1 MKLSKIFS
9 GVLILSI
16 LISLLG
22 CAHGRKTP
30 VILDHKPEQPYE
42 VIQPI
47 EAKVEWGGFQWIW
60 FWWHYMPWYSS
71 SNSIHREALIKKA
84 KKLGAD
90 AVINVKYLPR
100 RSGATGDA
108 IRFK

>member
-1 MKLSKIFS
+1 LKFLRSHTHLIIFLLLLSFVS
-9 GVLILSI
+9 
-16 LISLLG
+16 
-22 CAHGRKTP
+22 CAHRKTP
-30 VILDHKPEQPYE
+30 IILDHKPEQPYE

-71 SNSIHREALIKKA
+71 SNSVHREALIKKA
-84 KKLGAD
+84 KKLDAD
-90 AVINVKYLPR
+90 AIINIKYLPK

>member
-1 MKLSKIFS
+1 MKLSKICSWIVVFSIFISFS
-9 GVLILSI
+9 GCV
-16 LISLLG
+16 
-22 CAHGRKTP
+22 HNRKTP

-42 VIQPI
+42 VIQT
-47 EAKVEWGGFQWIW
+47 VETEVDWGALQWVW

-71 SNSIHREALIKKA
+71 SNSIHRETLIKKA

-90 AVINVKYLPR
+90 AIINVKYLPR